1 VRIAVFGATGSV
13 GSHLVDEVRRRGHD
27 AVPCSRATGQDV
39 VTGAGV
45 AEALDGV
52 DAAVDVTNVLALR
65 RAVAGTFF
73 GTSARTLRAAVDAA
87 GVAHL
92 VVLSIVGVERLRSF
106 GYYEAK
112 CTQERLVLNG
122 DVPATVVRATQFYEL
137 AEVMAS
143 RAGIGPLSFVPDLR
157 VQPVS
162 ARSVAGVLAD
172 VALGAPWRG
181 TRPDVAGPGP
191 VTSMPELVRAGD
203 RRRGSRRV
211 VVAVPLPPRTA
222 RAVRDGG
229 LLPGPDATIVGPSF
243 NEWLDGPDGPGG
255 SGAGERPSR

>member
-1 VRIAVFGATGSV
+1 MRIAVFGATGSV
-13 GSHLVDEVRRRGHD
+13 GRHLVDELRRRDHD
-27 AVPCSRATGQDV
+27 AVSCSRATGQDV

-45 AEALDGV
+45 AAALEGV

-65 RAVAGTFF
+65 RATAGAFF
-73 GTSARTLRAAVDAA
+73 GASARTLRDAVDAA

-92 VVLSIVGVERLRSF
+92 VVLSIVAVERLRAF
-106 GYYEAK
+106 GYYEGK

-122 DVPATVVRATQFYEL
+122 SVPATVVRATQFHEL
-137 AEVMAS
+137 AGVMAERA
-143 RAGIGPLSFVPDLR
+143 RAGPISFVPDLR

-162 ARSVAGVLAD
+162 ARSVASVLAD
-172 VALGAPWRG
+172 VALGPPWRG

-191 VTSMPELVRAGD
+191 VASMPELARAAI

-211 VVAVPLPPRTA
+211 VVPLPLPPRLA
-222 RAVRDGG
+222 RAVRDGA

-243 NEWLDGPDGPGG
+243 DEWLDGPDGPGVPP
-255 SGAGERPSR
+255 SGEPRD